1 MSDKPPDLTQI
12 QERLARSRAE
22 LWATWEARPDFEIG
36 RGSMPSGEFPRS
48 ATLRFL
54 RNAPDHPVLTSV
66 ALSAV
71 GLLAN
76 RIGLARLTKIIG
88 VISLLRRL
96 RSSVR

>member
-1 MSDKPPDLTQI
+1 MSDEPPEFSQI

-22 LWATWEARPDFEIG
+22 LWAAWEARPEFEIG
-36 RGSMPSGEFPRS
+36 RGSTPSGEFPRS

-54 RNAPDHPVLTSV
+54 RSAPDHPVLTSV

-71 GLLAN
+71 GLLAK
-76 RIGLARLTKIIG
+76 RIGLARLTKIIS

-96 RSSVR
+96 RSVQ